1 MPLKDQKHI
10 HPSCG
15 LCRLQAGQVDVGSF
29 DVQDIAEE
37 SLQVAPVVTHELLG
51 GELVEAQPHSLLW
64 SLLPDVPHVDMD
76 PSGGSEGPIT
86 DRDIEQVAATRQSLR
101 GNNLAIGCTHCEVS
115 TQASLLL
122 QAVGQ
127 CVLGVSV
134 GGMDFTYHA
143 TLKFLLP
150 LGDEDFQWECGGRVA
165 ALLRDVDSDQR
176 GR

>member
-1 MPLKDQKHI
+1 MPLKDQEHI

-51 GELVEAQPHSLLW
+51 GELVEAQPHSLLR
-64 SLLPDVPHVDMD
+64 SLLSHVPHMDMD
-76 PSGGSEGPIT
+76 ASGRSEGPIT
-86 DRDIEQVAATRQSLR
+86 HCDIKQVSATRQSLR
-101 GNNLAIGCTHCEVS
+101 GNNLAIGCTYCKVS
-115 TQASLLL
+115 AEASLLL

-134 GGMDFTYHA
+134 SGMDFTYHA

-150 LGDEDFQWECGGRVA
+150 LCDEDFQWECGGRVA
-165 ALLRDVDSDQR
+165 ALLRDMYSDQC